1 MKGRN
6 AMKGVVL
13 DGYTVTLNDLDWS
26 PVEEICELEVYDR
39 TAPEDI
45 IGRIG
50 DSEAVFINKIRMT
63 DEIYDACTDLKFVGE
78 LATGYDNAN
87 VKAAESHGVAV
98 CNVPAYATE
107 PVAQHTMALI
117 LEITNNVGYY
127 TRKIHDGAWVRS
139 EDFTFID
146 RPLIRLNGM
155 SLGIIGYGAIGHRVA
170 ELAEAFGMKVN
181 VYSKDREAAIKS
193 DIVTL
198 HCPATP
204 ENTGFI
210 NKEFLASMKD
220 GAILI
225 NTARGALINEA
236 DLREALETGKLKAA
250 AVDVVKGEP
259 QSPDSPLLGAKN
271 LYITPHLAWSDR
283 EARKQIIDTAA
294 ENLRSF
300 ISGGDLN
307 RIV

>member
-1 MKGRN
+1 MKGT
-6 AMKGVVL
+6 VL
-13 DGYTVTLNDLDWS
+13 DGYTVTLKDLDWS
-26 PVEEICELEVYDR
+26 PLDEICDLEVYDR
-39 TAPEDI
+39 TDPEDVI
-45 IGRIG
+45 ERIG
-50 DSEAVFINKIRMT
+50 DCEAVFINKIKMT
-63 DEIYDACTDLKFVGE
+63 DEIYDACPNLRFVGE

-87 VKAAESHGVAV
+87 VISAKSHGVAV

-127 TRKIHDGAWVRS
+127 TREIHDGAWVRS
-139 EDFTFID
+139 KDFTFID

-181 VYSKDREAAIKS
+181 VYSRDKEAAVKS

-204 ENTGFI
+204 ENTGFV
-210 NKEFLASMKD
+210 NREFFGSLKD

-225 NTARGALINEA
+225 NTARGALVNEK
-236 DLREALETGKLKAA
+236 DLREALDSGKLRAA
-250 AVDVVKGEP
+250 ALDVVNGEP
-259 QSPDSPLLGAKN
+259 QSEDSPLIGAKN
-271 LYITPHLAWSDR
+271 LYMTPHLAWSDR
-283 EARKQIIDTAA
+283 EARMQIIDTAA
-294 ENLRSF
+294 ENLKSF
-300 ISGGDLN
+300 LEGGELN

>member
-1 MKGRN
+1 
-6 AMKGVVL
+6 MKGVIL

-26 PVEEICELEVYDR
+26 PLEELCELKVYDR
-39 TAPEDI
+39 TVPADVIE
-45 IGRIG
+45 RIG

-63 DEIYDACTDLKFVGE
+63 DEIYDACPDLRFVGE

-87 VKAAESHGVAV
+87 VRAAGTRGIAV
-98 CNVPAYATE
+98 TNVPAYATE

-117 LEITNNVGYY
+117 LEITNNAGYY
-127 TRKIHDGAWVRS
+127 TSAIHDGAWVRS

-146 RPLIRLNGM
+146 RPLMRLNGM
-155 SLGIIGYGAIGHRVA
+155 SLGIIGYGAIGKRVA

-181 VYSKDREAAIKS
+181 VYSKNKAAAVSS

-204 ENTGFI
+204 KNKGFI
-210 NKEFLASMKD
+210 NREFISGMKD

-225 NTARGALINEA
+225 NTARGALVNEA
-236 DLREALETGKLKAA
+236 DLRDALESGKLRAA
-250 AVDVVKGEP
+250 AVDVVNGEP
-259 QSPDSPLLGAKN
+259 QSADSPLLKAKN

-283 EARKQIIDTAA
+283 EARKQIIDTTAA
-294 ENLRSF
+294 NLRSF
-300 ISGGDLN
+300 LEGGDLN

>member
-1 MKGRN
+1 MKGT
-6 AMKGVVL
+6 VL
-13 DGYTVTLNDLDWS
+13 DGYTVTLKDLDWG
-26 PVEEICELEVYDR
+26 PVKELCELEVFDR
-39 TAPEDI
+39 TAPEDVVS
-45 IGRIG
+45 RIG

-63 DEIYDACTDLKFVGE
+63 DEIYDACPNLRFVGE

-87 VKAAESHGVAV
+87 VQAAKARGIAV
-98 CNVPAYATE
+98 YNVPAYATE

-127 TRKIHDGAWVRS
+127 TESIHDGAWVRS

-146 RPLIRLNGM
+146 RPLIRLKGM
-155 SLGIIGYGAIGHRVA
+155 SLGIIGYGSIGHRVA

-181 VYSKDREAAIKS
+181 VYSRDKEAAMKS
-193 DIVTL
+193 DIITL

-204 ENTGFI
+204 ENIGFA
-210 NKEFLASMKD
+210 NKEFFASMKD

-225 NTARGALINEA
+225 NTARGALVNEA
-236 DLREALETGKLKAA
+236 DLRDALESGKLSAA

-259 QSPDSPLLGAKN
+259 QSADSPLIGAKN

-283 EARKQIIDTAA
+283 EAREQIINTSA
-294 ENLRSF
+294 ENLKSF
-300 ISGGDLN
+300 LNGEDKN